1 MKLRRIEA
9 DSPELEQ
16 FIEGTYTDQKQFE
29 GQVANIAEEVR
40 KRGDLAVFDLTA
52 KYDGASIDHSNFMV
66 SDE

>member
-29 GQVANIAEEVR
+29 GQVANIADQLP
-40 KRGDLAVFDLTA
+40 DLDDLL
-52 KYDGASIDHSNFMV
+52 GGRRFVHWPGFLGHN
-66 SDE
+66 

>member
-40 KRGDLAVFDLTA
+40 KRATWPYLTLQPNMTA
-52 KYDGASIDHSNFMV
+52 LL
-66 SDE
+66 